1 MNSTRSPS
9 RETDACPED
18 FAEATPRLSGGHS
31 HLLGKMRERN
41 SLVIRNL
48 VVEDGDEVLGLRVVR
63 RVAHAGILANS
74 GWLSIPLSK
83 EIALAGTPR

>member
-1 MNSTRSPS
+1 
-9 RETDACPED
+9 
-18 FAEATPRLSGGHS
+18 
-31 HLLGKMRERN
+31 MRERN
-41 SLVIRNL
+41 SLVVRNL
-48 VVEDGDEVLGLRVVR
+48 VVEDGDEVLVLRVVR